1 MYSFSLDSTAP
12 EHLISAKTWPRAGLS
27 LQMNEVKWPNQET
40 GGSQGGGSGR
50 LGWLSCKVPSFT
62 KPQEPS
68 LMSCSSPGG
77 GLPHFLGTPLL
88 LNTGKL
94 LGAAQSITATVW
106 CPRSWQPRS
115 RSCLRRSVNKYL
127 PSPLTVPRENTNQPQ
142 QALR

>member
-1 MYSFSLDSTAP
+1 MAQLQGSLFY
-12 EHLISAKTWPRAGLS
+12 KTSGAFPDEL
-27 LQMNEVKWPNQET
+27 LQPW
-40 GGSQGGGSGR
+40 
-50 LGWLSCKVPSFT
+50 
-62 KPQEPS
+62 
-68 LMSCSSPGG
+68 G